1 MNLPKARFLLCQT
14 IFNMYNLKDKV
25 AIVTG
30 SGRHKGIGEAIV
42 LRLAGEGC
50 SIVIS
55 DIGHAKGKEFAAEH
69 IGAAGEMNEIADAC
83 KKMGVKVIAIPC
95 DVRSESDCENLMAKT
110 VEIFGKIDIL
120 VNNAGVG
127 YIMEPFTEFKESSW
141 DAVLG
146 VNLKGAFL
154 CSKHAAVQMQQQ
166 ETGGSIINIASQAAK
181 SGFPF
186 AAAYTASKHGLLG
199 LTRSNAVELGKYK
212 IRVNAV
218 CPNHITTGL
227 GDWQNKFFS
236 EKLGMDYDT
245 YLKAIVDKNPLGR
258 TGVVNDIA
266 KAVAFLCS
274 DEASYIT
281 GEAMNVTGGEE
292 YH

>member
-1 MNLPKARFLLCQT
+1 LYQT
-14 IFNMYNLKDKV
+14 IFKMYNLKDKV
-25 AIVTG
+25 AVVTG

-42 LRLAGEGC
+42 LRLASEGC
-50 SIVIS
+50 NIVIS
-55 DIGHAKGKEFAAEH
+55 DIGEAKGKEFAAEH
-69 IGAAGEMNEIADAC
+69 VGANDEMNKIADAC
-83 KKMGVKVIAIPC
+83 RKLGADVITVSC
-95 DVRSESDCENLMAKT
+95 DVRSESDCENLIIKT
-110 VEIFGKIDIL
+110 VDAFGKIDIL

-154 CSKHAAVQMQQQ
+154 CSKHAAIQMQKQL
-166 ETGGSIINIASQAAK
+166 TGGSIVNIASQAAK

-186 AAAYTASKHGLLG
+186 AAAYTASKHGLVG

-227 GDWQNKFFS
+227 GHWQNKFFS
-236 EKLGMDYDT
+236 DKLGMDYDT
-245 YLKAIVDKNPLGR
+245 YLQAIVDKNPLGR
-258 TGVVNDIA
+258 TGYTADIA

>member
-1 MNLPKARFLLCQT
+1 
-14 IFNMYNLKDKV
+14 MYQLNNKV

-42 LRLAGEGC
+42 LRLAAEGC
-50 SIVIS
+50 RLVIS
-55 DIGHAKGKEFAAEH
+55 DLGQPKGNEFAAEH
-69 IGAAGEMNEIADAC
+69 IGVSEEMQQIANSCRAL
-83 KKMGVKVIAIPC
+83 GAEVLTIPC
-95 DVRSESDCENLMAKT
+95 DVRSEIECQRLINAT
-110 VEIFGKIDIL
+110 VEQFGQVDIL

-127 YIMEPFTEFKESSW
+127 YLMEPFTEFKESSW
-141 DAVLG
+141 DAVLD

-154 CSKHAAVQMQQQ
+154 CSKHAAIQMIQQG
-166 ETGGSIINIASQAAK
+166 TGGSIVNIASQAAK

-186 AAAYTASKHGLLG
+186 AAAYTASKHGLVG
-199 LTRSNAVELGKYK
+199 LTRSNAVELGKHK

-227 GDWQNKFFS
+227 GHWQNSFFS
-236 EKLGMDYDT
+236 EKLGMDYAT
-245 YLKAIVDKNPLGR
+245 YLQSIVKKNPLGR
-258 TGVVNDIA
+258 TGLTEDIA

-274 DEASYIT
+274 EEAAYIT
-281 GEAMNVTGGEE
+281 GEAMNVSGGEE

>member
-1 MNLPKARFLLCQT
+1 
-14 IFNMYNLKDKV
+14 MYQLNNKV

-42 LRLAGEGC
+42 LRLAAEGC
-50 SIVIS
+50 RVVIS
-55 DIGHAKGKEFAAEH
+55 DIGQPKGNEFSAQH
-69 IGAAGEMNEIADAC
+69 IGVSEEMQEIANAC
-83 KKMGVKVIAIPC
+83 RALGAEVLTIPC
-95 DVRSESDCENLMAKT
+95 DVRIENDCQQLIAAT
-110 VEIFGKIDIL
+110 VESFGQVDIL

-127 YIMEPFTEFKESSW
+127 YLMEPFTEFKESSW
-141 DAVLG
+141 DAVLD

-154 CSKHAAVQMQQQ
+154 CSKHAAIQMIQQGN
-166 ETGGSIINIASQAAK
+166 GGSIINIASQAAK

-186 AAAYTASKHGLLG
+186 AAAYTASKHGLVG
-199 LTRSNAVELGKYK
+199 LTRSNAVELGKHK

-227 GDWQNKFFS
+227 GHWQNSFFS
-236 EKLGMDYDT
+236 EKLGMDYAT
-245 YLKAIVDKNPLGR
+245 YLQSIVQKNPLGR
-258 TGVVNDIA
+258 TGLTEDIA

-274 DEASYIT
+274 EESAYIT
-281 GEAMNVTGGEE
+281 GEAMNVSGGEE

>member
-1 MNLPKARFLLCQT
+1 
-14 IFNMYNLKDKV
+14 MYNLKNKV

-42 LRLAGEGC
+42 IKLASEGC
-50 SIVIS
+50 NIVIS
-55 DIGHAKGKEFAAEH
+55 DIGKPKGTEFAAEH
-69 IGAAGEMNEIADAC
+69 IGATDEMNEIAESCRAL
-83 KKMGVKVIAIPC
+83 GVKVITVAC
-95 DVRSESDCENLMAKT
+95 DVRVEADCENLITQAVKT
-110 VEIFGKIDIL
+110 FGRLDIL

-127 YIMEPFTEFKESSW
+127 YIMEPFTQFKESSW
-141 DAVLG
+141 DAVLD

-154 CSKHAAVQMQQQ
+154 CSKHAAIQMQKQ
-166 ETGGSIINIASQAAK
+166 ETGGSIVNIASQAAK

-186 AAAYTASKHGLLG
+186 AAAYTASKHGLVG

-227 GDWQNKFFS
+227 GHWQNKFFS
-236 EKLGMDYDT
+236 DKLGLDYDS
-245 YLKAIVDKNPLGR
+245 YLQAIVDKNPLGR
-258 TGVVNDIA
+258 TGQTEDIA

-274 DEASYIT
+274 DESAYIT
-281 GEAMNVTGGEE
+281 GEAMNVSGGEE

>member
-1 MNLPKARFLLCQT
+1 
-14 IFNMYNLKDKV
+14 MYNLQNKT

-42 LRLAGEGC
+42 LRLAAEGC
-50 SIVIS
+50 NIVIS
-55 DIGHAKGKEFAAEH
+55 DIGQAKGTEFAAEH
-69 IGAAGEMNEIADAC
+69 IGATNEMNEIAEAC
-83 KKMGVKVIAIPC
+83 KQLGVQVITVPC
-95 DVRSESDCENLMAKT
+95 DVRSESDCANLIAKA
-110 VEIFGKIDIL
+110 VEAFGAVDIL

-127 YIMEPFTEFKESSW
+127 YIMEPFTEFKETSW

-154 CSKHAAVQMQQQ
+154 CSKHAAIQMQKQQ
-166 ETGGSIINIASQAAK
+166 NGGSIVNIASQAAK

-186 AAAYTASKHGLLG
+186 AAAYTASKHGLVG

-227 GDWQNKFFS
+227 GHWQNKFFS
-236 EKLGMDYDT
+236 EKLGMDYET
-245 YLKAIVDKNPLGR
+245 YLQAIIDKNPTGR
-258 TGVVNDIA
+258 TGVTDDIA

-274 DEASYIT
+274 NEASYIT
-281 GEAMNVTGGEE
+281 GEAMNVSGGEE

>member
-1 MNLPKARFLLCQT
+1 MLENTQGVSQASPWGRF
-14 IFNMYNLKDKV
+14 DGAV
-25 AIVTG
+25 AIITG
-30 SGRHKGIGEAIV
+30 SGRHKGIGEAIAI
-42 LRLAGEGC
+42 RLASEGC
-50 SIVIS
+50 NIVIS
-55 DIGHAKGKEFAAEH
+55 DIGEAKGKDFAAEH
-69 IGAAGEMNEIADAC
+69 IGATNEMDEIANAC
-83 KKMGVKVIAIPC
+83 RKFNVQVLTVPC
-95 DVRSESDCENLMAKT
+95 DVRSEADCKNLMDKA
-110 VEIFGKIDIL
+110 VEVFGKIDIL

-127 YIMEPFTEFKESSW
+127 YIMEAFTEFKETSW
-141 DAVLG
+141 DAVLN

-154 CSKHAAVQMQQQ
+154 CSKHAAIQMQQQ
-166 ETGGSIINIASQAAK
+166 ETGGCIINIASQAAK

-186 AAAYTASKHGLLG
+186 AAAYTASKHGLIG

-212 IRVNAV
+212 IRVNAI

-236 EKLGMDYDT
+236 EKLGLDYNT
-245 YLKAIVDKNPLGR
+245 YLQAIVDKNPLGR
-258 TGVVNDIA
+258 TGQVNDIA

-281 GEAMNVTGGEE
+281 GEAMNVSGGEE

>member
-1 MNLPKARFLLCQT
+1 
-14 IFNMYNLKDKV
+14 MYNLKDKV
-25 AIVTG
+25 AIITG
-30 SGRHKGIGEAIV
+30 SGRHKGIGEAIA
-42 LRLAGEGC
+42 LRLASEGC
-50 SIVIS
+50 KIAVS
-55 DIGHAKGKEFAAEH
+55 DIGTAKGDTFTEQH
-69 IGAAGEMNEIADAC
+69 IGTSAEMEEIAEAC
-83 KKMGVKVIAIPC
+83 RKFGVQVITIPC
-95 DVRSESDCENLMAKT
+95 DVRIESDCENLISKT
-110 VEIFGKIDIL
+110 AEAFGKLDIL

-154 CSKHAAVQMQQQ
+154 CSKHAAVQMQKQAG
-166 ETGGSIINIASQAAK
+166 GGSIINIASQAAK

-186 AAAYTASKHGLLG
+186 AAAYTASKHGLVG

-236 EKLGMDYDT
+236 EKLGLDYNT
-245 YLKAIVDKNPLGR
+245 YLQGIVNRNPLGR
-258 TGVVNDIA
+258 TGMVEDIA
-266 KAVAFLCS
+266 KAVAFLSS
-274 DEASYIT
+274 DEAVYIT
-281 GEAMNVTGGEE
+281 GEAMNVSGGEE

>member
-1 MNLPKARFLLCQT
+1 
-14 IFNMYNLKDKV
+14 MYQLNNKV

-42 LRLAGEGC
+42 LRLAAEGC
-50 SIVIS
+50 RVVIS
-55 DIGHAKGKEFAAEH
+55 DIGQPKGNEFSAQH
-69 IGAAGEMNEIADAC
+69 IGVSEEMQEIANAC
-83 KKMGVKVIAIPC
+83 RALGAEVLTIPC
-95 DVRSESDCENLMAKT
+95 DVRIENECQQLMAAT
-110 VEIFGKIDIL
+110 VESFGQVDIL

-127 YIMEPFTEFKESSW
+127 YLMEPFTEFKESSW
-141 DAVLG
+141 DAVLD

-154 CSKHAAVQMQQQ
+154 CSKHAAIQMIQQGN
-166 ETGGSIINIASQAAK
+166 GGSIINIASQAAK

-186 AAAYTASKHGLLG
+186 AAAYTASKHGLVG
-199 LTRSNAVELGKYK
+199 LTRSNAVELGKHK

-227 GDWQNKFFS
+227 GHWQNSFFS
-236 EKLGMDYDT
+236 EKLGMDYAT
-245 YLKAIVDKNPLGR
+245 YLQSIVQKNPLGR
-258 TGVVNDIA
+258 TGLTEDIA

-274 DEASYIT
+274 EESAYIT
-281 GEAMNVTGGEE
+281 GEAMNVSGGEE